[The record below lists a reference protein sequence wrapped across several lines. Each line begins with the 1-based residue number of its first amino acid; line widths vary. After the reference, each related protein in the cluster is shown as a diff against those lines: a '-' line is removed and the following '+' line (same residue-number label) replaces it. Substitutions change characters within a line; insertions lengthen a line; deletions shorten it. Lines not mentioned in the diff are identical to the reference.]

1 MNWCDGEIYDI
12 EIAWFYVA
20 LYLNKS
26 LEYSYL
32 ISLEKLA
39 TPVFLSVWAFSKH
52 GFAIQNLI
60 LRNKT
65 QFHLP

>member
-12 EIAWFYVA
+12 EIAWFYVT

-39 TPVFLSVWAFSKH
+39 TPVFLSVWAF
-52 GFAIQNLI
+52 
-60 LRNKT
+60 
-65 QFHLP
+65 